1 VAKVFA
7 DLSFIQLE
15 AFTIRRSYPS
25 GNILRTKKRALR
37 LAELIAVH
45 VIGTK
50 QRSVWVAQQLS
61 ITEAPCSNTIA
72 HKSECKTSMKP
83 MFRGLNS
90 EIDRDRFR
98 EQLLKYTRK
107 AFHLI
112 PELDKPRILDVG
124 CGSGVPTIELAKL
137 SKGEVVGLDVD
148 QSLLD
153 ELNRKVERENLSN
166 RVKTRRCSL
175 FEMDFP
181 DESFDII
188 WAEGSISV
196 IGFEKGLNE
205 WRRLLKPGGFLV
217 VHAETKSI
225 LNKLKK
231 IPDLGYKLLNQ
242 FSLPKDAHWTEYYR
256 PMEVRIKELRAK
268 YKNNHGAL
276 QMLRRHQNEI
286 DTVKR
291 NPEEFSSAFYIMQK
305 L

>member
-1 VAKVFA
+1 MSK
-7 DLSFIQLE
+7 DL
-15 AFTIRRSYPS
+15 Y
-25 GNILRTKKRALR
+25 
-37 LAELIAVH
+37 
-45 VIGTK
+45 
-50 QRSVWVAQQLS
+50 
-61 ITEAPCSNTIA
+61 
-72 HKSECKTSMKP
+72 
-83 MFRGLNS
+83 S

-98 EQLLKYTRK
+98 ERLLKYTRK
-107 AFHLI
+107 AFRLL
-112 PELDKPRILDVG
+112 PEIREPCILDVG

-137 SKGEVVGLDVD
+137 SKGEVVGLDID
-148 QSLLD
+148 QSLID
-153 ELNRKVERENLSN
+153 ELNRKIGRESLSN
-166 RVKTRRCSL
+166 RVETRKCSL

-242 FSLPKDAHWTEYYR
+242 YLLPEDAHWTEYYR
-256 PMEVRIKELRAK
+256 PMEIRIKELRAK
-268 YKNNHGAL
+268 YKNNRGAL

-286 DTVKR
+286 DRVKR
-291 NPEEFSSAFYIMQK
+291 NPKGFSSAFYIMQK